1 MLPAV
6 TDAVPVLFTVD
17 VERALRQ
24 YRDIGFIARLG
35 HDHRYGFLRLDG
47 ARLHLA
53 LDAVDGSALSP
64 VSCLLLVD
72 DPDLLADH
80 MGAAGHGSIV
90 VPENKPW
97 GLREG
102 LYTDGDGN
110 KIRFGRPISGGY

>member
-24 YRDIGFIARLG
+24 YRDVGFIARMG
-35 HDHRYGFLRLDG
+35 DDGRYGFLRMGG
-47 ARLHLA
+47 ARLHVA
-53 LDAVDGSALSP
+53 LEAVDGTPIAP
-64 VSCLLLVD
+64 VSCLLFVD

-80 MGAAGHGSIV
+80 MGAAGHGSV
-90 VPENKPW
+90 VAPENKPW
-97 GLREG
+97 GVREG

-110 KIRFGRPISGGY
+110 KIRFGRPVTGGY